1 MTRVRGSR
9 LRISGFVDRVR
20 CGRIPLA
27 LAGIG
32 FLLLPAGLQA
42 REPVIAPVSACFV
55 PPENCAAQIVAA
67 IDAATTEIRVQAY
80 AFTSPPILGAL
91 ASAKRR
97 GLDVQ
102 VVLDRSNDH
111 SASEPRYS
119 GATFMANA
127 GVPVWIDTHAGIAHN
142 KLIIIDQH
150 LVVGGSFNFSAAAQ
164 ARNVE
169 NVTFIDS
176 PDVASWFL
184 ANWTSRRDASYR
196 FNAPAGE

>member
-1 MTRVRGSR
+1 MNRIRPSR
-9 LRISGFVDRVR
+9 ARISWIADGAAF
-20 CGRIPLA
+20 GRL
-27 LAGIG
+27 LLVVAGIG
-32 FLLLPAGLQA
+32 LSLLPVSLQA
-42 REPVIAPVSACFV
+42 REPVLAPVSACFV
-55 PPENCAAQIVAA
+55 PAENCPAQIVAA

-111 SASEPRYS
+111 SASETRYS

-164 ARNVE
+164 A
-169 NVTFIDS
+169 
-176 PDVASWFL
+176 
-184 ANWTSRRDASYR
+184 
-196 FNAPAGE
+196 

>member
-20 CGRIPLA
+20 CGQIPLA
-27 LAGIG
+27 LAAIG
-32 FLLLPAGLQA
+32 FLLLPVGLQA
-42 REPVIAPVSACFV
+42 REPVMAPVSACFV

-127 GVPVWIDTHAGIAHN
+127 GVPVWIDTHSGIAHN

-150 LVVGGSFNFSAAAQ
+150 FGGWRLIQLLGRCPGAECRKRHLHRFTGCRELVSCQ
-164 ARNVE
+164 LD
-169 NVTFIDS
+169 VT
-176 PDVASWFL
+176 A
-184 ANWTSRRDASYR
+184 
-196 FNAPAGE
+196 